1 MPAWQQRSLQS
12 MSSPAG
18 LVLSG
23 LRRAEQRRLVSS
35 VAAMNAATSMP
46 RSRQWAAATPSAIS
60 VWSRRLH
67 TEQQQQHTST
77 QSHDSMPPPSS
88 ASSSSQPRP
97 SSSSSRPASSSSSPS
112 SSHSAAPS
120 TSDISRVTPVA
131 TTPGVERGAAHNQ
144 ESVALSQL
152 AEKQALEKA
161 KQEAEEKRLREMGVV
176 KRVWEKVK

>member
-35 VAAMNAATSMP
+35 VAAINAATSMP
-46 RSRQWAAATPSAIS
+46 RSRQWAVATPSAVSI
-60 VWSRRLH
+60 WSRRLH

-77 QSHDSMPPPSS
+77 QTHDSMPPPPS
-88 ASSSSQPRP
+88 ASTSSKLG

-112 SSHSAAPS
+112 SSRSAAPS